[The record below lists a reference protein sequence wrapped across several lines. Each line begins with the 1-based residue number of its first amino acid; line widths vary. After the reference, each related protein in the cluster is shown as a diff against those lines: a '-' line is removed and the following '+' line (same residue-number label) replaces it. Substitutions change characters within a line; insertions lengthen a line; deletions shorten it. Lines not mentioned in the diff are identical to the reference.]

1 MNLPSTLQQLG
12 WQAFFQQQLD
22 LQEFAHCVIARVIAQ
37 HRSGYELATE
47 QGLRNLAISQSL
59 PPMTIG
65 DWLLLDDN
73 GRFVRLLL
81 RKSLFKRKAA
91 GSQLAEQLIAA
102 NVDTLLIVSSL
113 NHDFNLSRI
122 ERYLALAYEAG
133 AEPLLVLTRKDLCPD
148 AGMLQ
153 QRVQQL
159 APLLLVE
166 AVNALDSDSCSELRR
181 FCKVGSTLAVV
192 GSSGV
197 GKSSLI
203 NTLTGSAGQRTAAI
217 RADDSKGRHTTTA
230 RSMHFTADGAVLID
244 TPGMR
249 ELQLT
254 ECDDGIRRT
263 FSDIAALAIQC
274 RFSNCQHNAE
284 PGCAVRQAIDAGVL
298 DARRLTNLQKLN
310 AEHARNA
317 ASLQQRRMR
326 ERQFS
331 KMVKSVVS
339 AKSRRKTE

>member
-12 WQAFFQQQLD
+12 WQAFFQQQLN
-22 LQEFAHCVIARVIAQ
+22 LQEFEHCVIARVIAN

-47 QGLRNLAISQSL
+47 QGLGSLVISSAL
-59 PPMTIG
+59 PQMVIG
-65 DWLLLDDN
+65 DWLLLDN
-73 GRFVRLLL
+73 HGHFVRLLA

-102 NVDTLLIVSSL
+102 NVDTLLIVCSL

-122 ERYLALAYEAG
+122 ERYLALAHDSG
-133 AEPLLVLTRKDLCPD
+133 AEPLLVLTKKDLCPD

-153 QRVQQL
+153 QKVQQL
-159 APLLLVE
+159 DPLLVVE
-166 AVNALDSDSCSELRR
+166 AVNALDSASCEKLRHWY
-181 FCKVGSTLAVV
+181 KAGSTLAVV

-197 GKSSLI
+197 GKSTLV
-203 NTLTGSAGQRTAAI
+203 NTLTGNTAQKTAAI
-217 RADDSKGRHTTTA
+217 RDDDSKGRHTTTA

-254 ECDDGIRRT
+254 DCDEGIRRT
-263 FSDIAALAIQC
+263 FADIDALTTQC
-274 RFSNCQHNAE
+274 RFSDCQHNAE
-284 PGCAVRQAIDAGVL
+284 PGCAVRQAIVEGVL
-298 DARRLTNLQKLN
+298 DARRLSNFQKLN
-310 AEHARNA
+310 AEQARNT
-317 ASLQQRRMR
+317 ASLQERRTR

-339 AKSRRKTE
+339 AKARRK

>member
-12 WQAFFQQQLD
+12 WQAFFQQQLN
-22 LQEFAHCVIARVIAQ
+22 LQEFEHSVIARVIAN
-37 HRSGYELATE
+37 HRSTYELATE
-47 QGLRNLAISQSL
+47 QGLRSLAISPAL
-59 PPMTIG
+59 PQMVIG
-65 DWLLLDDN
+65 DWLLLDEH
-73 GRFVRLLL
+73 GRFVRLLS

-102 NVDTLLIVSSL
+102 NVDTLLIVCSL

-122 ERYLALAYEAG
+122 ERYLALAHDSG
-133 AEPLLVLTRKDLCPD
+133 AEPLLVLTKKDLCPD
-148 AGMLQ
+148 AEKLQ

-159 APLLLVE
+159 DPMLVVE
-166 AVNALDSDSCSELRR
+166 AVNALDSDSCNELRHWY
-181 FCKVGSTLAVV
+181 KAGSTLAVV

-197 GKSSLI
+197 GKSTLV
-203 NTLTGSAGQRTAAI
+203 NTLTGNTEQKTAAI
-217 RADDSKGRHTTTA
+217 RDDDSKGRHTTTA
-230 RSMHFTADGAVLID
+230 RSMHFTDNGTVLID

-263 FSDIAALAIQC
+263 FSDIDALATQC
-274 RFSNCQHNAE
+274 RFSDCQHKVE
-284 PGCAVRQAIDAGVL
+284 PGCAVRQAIDDGTL
-298 DARRLTNLQKLN
+298 DARRLTNFQKLN
-310 AEHARNA
+310 AEQARNT
-317 ASLQQRRMR
+317 ASLQERRAG

-339 AKSRRKTE
+339 TKARRK